1 MVYQTVTFFLSLRS
15 DNCIALA
22 KCPSQMPRAL
32 PKEFLGLLLDPNQ
45 TSYTYSGPVALEQ
58 FKFTVVERNFIVKE
72 SYKIDRYRHLHI
84 YSMYQYVD
92 HCDLPK
98 HWTL

>member
-72 SYKIDRYRHLHI
+72 SYKIDRYRHQLTFFHDVGR
-84 YSMYQYVD
+84 SLDNVVSA
-92 HCDLPK
+92 
-98 HWTL
+98 